1 MGLFSW
7 WHILLVLVVLTLL
20 FGAGR
25 VSGLMAEIAKGLKT
39 FKRGMAEDEDGARSR
54 AQTIEYKRSEEGSAA
69 VAEKAKT
76 SKRARKAD

>member
-39 FKRGMAEDEDGARSR
+39 FKRGMAEGEDGERSDAKLIEDQGPKQTSRGARVKS
-54 AQTIEYKRSEEGSAA
+54 K
-69 VAEKAKT
+69 KA
-76 SKRARKAD
+76 RGQEMA